1 MKKSVVIIALFF
13 IIVQV
18 FGQMKIERSYC
29 GLTIGKTTKLETL
42 SLIECSRDSMIP
54 FPVCVD
60 ENSFVYRGIFTV
72 DGFDFSYIVAHYSN
86 DTLYKL
92 DFEECCRNAN
102 IKDVIKTFM
111 KTELEKYSVL
121 KDQFD
126 SEFSMDSF
134 YIEYDFP
141 IPINKTDDDT
151 YISILGNDYFVS
163 YTVEDKA
170 ISDRISSEFVNKINS
185 SFDANYSGENRVIG
199 VGGLTFGESKETA
212 MQKFLER
219 GTLLESLD
227 YESSYKKVSVGG
239 VIYDY
244 AVLYFSSE
252 NNNNNNQR
260 KLISVTLQKLYP
272 LYQFDLALQM
282 YQSICDTYQQKYTN
296 GKELLNQ
303 KDSRMSGYGMLSA
316 DYAEGK
322 LYPIGITLQ
331 KSMSKGGSQ
340 YYYVTVSYF
349 IDKIATIHNDDI

>member
-1 MKKSVVIIALFF
+1 MKKMAIVFSLFLF
-13 IIVQV
+13 SIYV
-18 FGQMKIERSYC
+18 FGQMKIERTYC
-29 GLTIGKTTKLETL
+29 GLTLGKATQLEVM
-42 SLIECSRDSMIP
+42 SSIKCSGDSMIP
-54 FPVCVD
+54 FPVCAD
-60 ENSFVYRGIFTV
+60 ENSSVYRGKFTV

-126 SEFSMDSF
+126 SKFSMDSF
-134 YIEYDFP
+134 YIEYDLP

-185 SFDANYSGENRVIG
+185 SFDANYSRENMVIG

-219 GTLLESLD
+219 GTFLESLN
-227 YESSYKKVSVGG
+227 YESSYKNVSVGG
-239 VIYDY
+239 IVYDY
-244 AVLYFSSE
+244 GVLYFSAG
-252 NNNNNNQR
+252 NNSKQG

-349 IDKIATIHNDDI
+349 IDKIANIHNDDI